1 MTPSSPR
8 ALVVTPPAFPRALL
22 HGVLHPGLAC
32 TDAAYGVSVKRDRH
46 AAPVLADGVTASA
59 SPTRVAGRPRYERM
73 YALNGRPR
81 GTVGRGAGCR
91 YGGWI
96 STRSSLR
103 SRAVASVGYRAE
115 HAALARYLALVVNE
129 LITAGALPPNGR
141 ATELG
146 S

>member
-1 MTPSSPR
+1 MGLPR
-8 ALVVTPPAFPRALL
+8 VRLRPELPAG
-22 HGVLHPGLAC
+22 HDMNGC
-32 TDAAYGVSVKRDRH
+32 T
-46 AAPVLADGVTASA
+46 
-59 SPTRVAGRPRYERM
+59 
-73 YALNGRPR
+73 ALNGRPR

>member
-129 LITAGALPPNGR
+129 LMTAGALPR
-141 ATELG
+141 HHMVL
-146 S
+146 